1 MTQDHKNIV
10 VTGAGSGMG
19 RACAKL
25 LAAKGWTVG
34 LVDVDE
40 NAVKELANS
49 SDATMIA
56 LRADVTDTAEVN
68 AAVSEFAAAAGGPIT
83 ACVNAAGVYPPST
96 FESADESLY
105 RRIFDI
111 NVWGTIAV
119 SQAAVAKFPMNGG
132 GSIVNFASADAYVPK
147 PAQLLYSASK
157 AAVVH
162 LTRTLAASLAER
174 RIRVNAI
181 APGPVDTEGMRD
193 TPRMRE
199 VISRVPLG
207 RVAAATEM
215 ASLAAWLVDDP
226 ASAFITGET
235 VVASGG
241 LVMRS

>member
-1 MTQDHKNIV
+1 MLEDHKRAV
-10 VTGAGSGMG
+10 VTGAASGMG
-19 RACAKL
+19 RACAQL
-25 LAAKGWTVG
+25 LAARGWTVG
-34 LVDVDE
+34 LVDIDE
-40 NAVKELANS
+40 PALKDLADS
-49 SDATMIA
+49 SETTMTA
-56 LRADVTDTAEVN
+56 WPADVTNTGQVN
-68 AAVSEFAAAAGGPIT
+68 AAIDGFADAAGPLS

-119 SQAAVAKFPMNGG
+119 SQAAVARFDLAGG
-132 GSIVNFASADAYVPK
+132 AIVNFASADAYVAK

-162 LTRTLAASLAER
+162 LTRTLAVSLAER
-174 RIRVNAI
+174 HIRVNAI

-199 VISRVPLG
+199 VRSRVPLG
-207 RVAAATEM
+207 RVAAPTEM
-215 ASLAAWLVDDP
+215 AALAAWLVDDP
-226 ASAFITGET
+226 ASGFITGET

-241 LVMRS
+241 LVMRA